1 MHSRDN
7 LIIIYYSILTIN
19 LVKKDILKYKIISL
33 NNILNFYKFFIF
45 FIL

>member
-19 LVKKDILKYKIISL
+19 LVKKDILKYKISL